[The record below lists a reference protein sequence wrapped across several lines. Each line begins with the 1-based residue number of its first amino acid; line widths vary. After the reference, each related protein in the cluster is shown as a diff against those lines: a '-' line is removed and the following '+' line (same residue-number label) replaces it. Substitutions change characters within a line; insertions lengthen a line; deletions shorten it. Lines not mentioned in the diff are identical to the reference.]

1 MSRLRVMTF
10 NVHGTYNWEQRI
22 PLNIGVIQ
30 RMSPDITGF
39 QEAQSD
45 NLAVYEELLS
55 EYDYIEGPEIEG
67 EAPSYNA
74 IFWKPSRIKHVTAYG
89 YWLSETPD
97 QRSLGWGAKDMR
109 AMNFSKF
116 NLLDNGQEFVHVNT
130 HLDHRV
136 ERARI
141 KSAKLI
147 IRILTE
153 FDFDALPII
162 LTGDFNCNPDSA
174 AYQFLH
180 EHGFVDVY
188 RATGHEGVDYPETGS
203 VPDSA
208 YSNTVHAYG
217 WTKPSSSGAKRTGS
231 MRFDWI
237 LLRDAEKRFRP
248 VSCEIIRDAQPP
260 LYPSDHY
267 PVVADFEVA

>member
-10 NVHGTYNWEQRI
+10 NIHGTYNWGQRI
-22 PLNIGVIQ
+22 PLNVGVIQ
-30 RMSPDITGF
+30 HMSPDIIGF
-39 QEAQSD
+39 QEAQRD
-45 NLAVYEELLS
+45 NQAVYEEQLPD
-55 EYDYIEGPEIEG
+55 YDYSEGPEIEG
-67 EAPSYNA
+67 KALSYNP
-74 IFWKPSRIKHVTAYG
+74 IFWKPSHIKPVTYYG

-97 QRSLGWGAKDMR
+97 TPSLGWDAADMR
-109 AMNFSKF
+109 AMCFHQYK
-116 NLLDNGQEFVHVNT
+116 LLDNGQEFVHVNT

-141 KSAKLI
+141 ESAKLI
-147 IRILTE
+147 IRTLA
-153 FDFDALPII
+153 DFEYDALPVI
-162 LTGDFNCNPDSA
+162 LTGDFNCNPDSTV
-174 AYQFLH
+174 YQFLQ

-188 RATGHEGVDYPETGS
+188 RATGHKDSDYPETGN
-203 VPDSA
+203 VADST

-237 LLRDAEKRFRP
+237 LLRDDKGRIRST
-248 VSCEIIRDAQPP
+248 SCEIVREAQPP

-267 PVVADFEVA
+267 PVVADFELP